1 MVEDVLISMKD
12 EMVKTLMDMISIVA
26 ISPSSGGKGELERA
40 EFLEKKIMEIGP
52 DLIERVDAKDENGF
66 VRPNIIAKMYGE
78 NKEKTIWIVAHMDTV
93 PEGDRSLWEHD
104 PFVAYVKD
112 GKIYGRGSEDNGQ
125 SLVGA
130 LYAFKAIKISGIK
143 PKNSIGLIF
152 VSDEEMGSKYGLEYV
167 INNYKFGD
175 KDEFLVPDS
184 GNEDGTEVEISEK
197 GILWFSIIV
206 NGKQGHASRPDLSL
220 NAHRIGIDL
229 ARKIDEKLHKKYNKI
244 DDLFIPPYSTFEP
257 TKKEANVPNV
267 NTIPGKDVFYI
278 DCRILPSDSIDSVLD
293 DIKKICAREEK
304 YTGAKIDFNILQRA
318 DSAGTTDKNSEVV
331 QKLLKT
337 LREKRKIEPKLVGIG
352 GGTCAAILR
361 RKGYPA
367 VVWSTLDPVEH
378 SPNEYCKIE
387 NLINDAIVFA
397 QIFSS

>member
-197 GILWFSIIV
+197 
-206 NGKQGHASRPDLSL
+206 
-220 NAHRIGIDL
+220 
-229 ARKIDEKLHKKYNKI
+229 
-244 DDLFIPPYSTFEP
+244 
-257 TKKEANVPNV
+257 
-267 NTIPGKDVFYI
+267 
-278 DCRILPSDSIDSVLD
+278 
-293 DIKKICAREEK
+293 
-304 YTGAKIDFNILQRA
+304 
-318 DSAGTTDKNSEVV
+318 
-331 QKLLKT
+331 
-337 LREKRKIEPKLVGIG
+337 
-352 GGTCAAILR
+352 
-361 RKGYPA
+361 
-367 VVWSTLDPVEH
+367 
-378 SPNEYCKIE
+378 
-387 NLINDAIVFA
+387 
-397 QIFSS
+397 

>member
-267 NTIPGKDVFYI
+267 NTIPGKDVFYF
-278 DCRILPSDSIDSVLD
+278 DCRILPSYSIDSVID